1 MPHSAR
7 HRLIPVLSLLLLGLV
22 LPAIAAHATCDGID
36 PLAVLPADE
45 ACPGWVRDGA
55 PMTAYS
61 LEELM
66 EIIDG
71 MAMLYDQYG
80 FVAAAFQNY
89 AGEIGGTPTPATL
102 AAFNQGSA
110 ENAAAL
116 YLDPESGWG
125 DAVTDWE
132 GTGAARLRIDFG
144 YVTFQ
149 FWEECFFVSI
159 VVGQGDQGLDAAA
172 RCLAEA
178 ALDLVQGTTPAEIQN
193 WGAIKAQYR

>member
-1 MPHSAR
+1 MPHPAR
-7 HRLIPVLSLLLLGLV
+7 HPLIPMLLLLLLALV
-22 LPAIAAHATCDGID
+22 FPGIAAHATCDAVD
-36 PLAVLPADE
+36 PLTVLPEDG

-55 PMTAYS
+55 PTTAYS

-71 MAMLYDQYG
+71 MAMLYGQYG

-89 AGEIGGTPTPATL
+89 AGEIGGTPTGATL

-110 ENAAAL
+110 ENAQAL

-132 GTGAARLRIDFG
+132 GTGAARIRIDFG

-159 VVGQGDQGLDAAA
+159 VVGQGDEGLGDAA

-178 ALDLVQGTTPAEIQN
+178 ALESIQGATPAAIDD
-193 WGAIKAQYR
+193 WGAIKAQFR